1 MMKSIS
7 IFVALLAFFFAEM
20 ALAAG
25 AVATSVTGSVS
36 VQTGTATVRPL
47 RQGDSVAQG
56 DTVVT
61 GAASSA
67 VLRFDDGEITALT
80 SNSRL
85 QVTAYQYNPTNNSGN
100 VFLSLISGGMRA
112 ITGLI
117 GRGSPNNVAYRAATA
132 TIGIRGTTVD
142 VVTDGNTVA
151 VAVSDGAVT
160 FTFNGQTVVVTTG
173 QGAFTA
179 NGKITV
185 EAATAIM
192 NDPALSQALQNALG
206 SVAALSAAINMSTG
220 VEGTRH
226 ETIDNGTSTT
236 TNPTTPGTGSG
247 GGGTTTVSSH

>member
-7 IFVALLAFFFAEM
+7 IFVALLTFFFAGM

-47 RQGDSVAQG
+47 RQGDSVVQG

-100 VFLSLISGGMRA
+100 VFLSQYKVQIDE
-112 ITGLI
+112 
-117 GRGSPNNVAYRAATA
+117 GSRC
-132 TIGIRGTTVD
+132 
-142 VVTDGNTVA
+142 
-151 VAVSDGAVT
+151 
-160 FTFNGQTVVVTTG
+160 
-173 QGAFTA
+173 
-179 NGKITV
+179 
-185 EAATAIM
+185 
-192 NDPALSQALQNALG
+192 QALVGEPAQDWPL
-206 SVAALSAAINMSTG
+206 
-220 VEGTRH
+220 EG
-226 ETIDNGTSTT
+226 NQG
-236 TNPTTPGTGSG
+236 
-247 GGGTTTVSSH
+247 